1 VGISPGATMPHS
13 LHGITSGI
21 TLDVARMMANLLK
34 ALRPPAAPYPTYGQA
49 LNLAVKLEVFGEQSL
64 E

>member
-1 VGISPGATMPHS
+1 MPHS